1 MLEQEFK
8 FYLDNQEAFVKEYN
22 GKYISIV
29 GESIM
34 GNYSSEEEAYIDSS
48 EKYEPGTFLIIILC
62 EADESSYTQSFHSRV
77 VFS

>member
-1 MLEQEFK
+1 MLEKEFK
-8 FYLDNQEAFVKEYN
+8 FYLDNQETFVKEYK

-29 GESIM
+29 GESIT

-48 EKYEPGTFLIIILC
+48 EKYKPGTFLIILC
-62 EADESSYTQSFHSRV
+62 EPGESSYTQSFHSRV